1 MSTDSAIT
9 YDLVVV
15 GGGGAGLAAAT
26 QAAEM
31 GASVALLEKNP
42 ELGGTTSRSIGSFSA
57 NGTRLQ
63 RKAGVADA
71 PSEHFEDMAKFAG
84 PLVERDNLALRRVY
98 VDNSADTLHWV
109 QDHGVALFGPMPEP
123 PHRSPRMHNV
133 LPNSSAYI
141 YWFERA
147 ARKAGARILTN
158 TAARHLVVEEGRVV
172 GVETETT
179 NGTRRVIRAR
189 RGVVLAA
196 GDFSSSVEIKT
207 SQFATARAARVEGI
221 NPTSTGDGLRLG
233 MEVGGRILNGDLA
246 VGPEMRFVT
255 PSRKLLLQKLP
266 PWRILTTIMLLALRW
281 LPDAIQRP
289 FIMSFATSYLAPSP
303 NVFKQGAILVN
314 ADGERFTDESANPQ
328 LELPDQP
335 GGKGYLVMDE
345 ATATQFKKWP
355 NFIST
360 APGVAYA
367 YIDDYR
373 RNRRDIFHSAR
384 AVADLAAKIG
394 ADPRKL
400 AASIGQS
407 AGSEQNFVALGP
419 LKSWIVLT
427 EGGLAIDADM
437 RVLDQQDDPI
447 PGLFAAGSNGQG
459 GLLLEGHGNHVGWAF
474 ISGRIAAKRALWSP
488 TKEGK

>member
-1 MSTDSAIT
+1 MSAESVIT

-15 GGGGAGLAAAT
+15 GGGGAGLAAAV

-31 GASVALLEKNP
+31 GATVALLEKNS

-57 NGTRLQ
+57 NNTRLQ
-63 RKAGVADA
+63 RRAGVPDG

-98 VDNSADTLHWV
+98 VENAGDTLHWV

-147 ARKAGARILTN
+147 ARKAGVHILTG
-158 TAARHLVVEEGRVV
+158 TTARHLVMEGDRVV
-172 GVETETT
+172 GIDAETT
-179 NGTRRVIRAR
+179 GGAQRILRAR
-189 RGVVLAA
+189 HGVVLAA

-207 SQFATARAARVEGI
+207 THFARAQAARVDGI
-221 NPTSTGDGLRLG
+221 NPHSTGDGLRLG
-233 MEVGGRILNGDLA
+233 MEAGGRIMNGDLA
-246 VGPEMRFVT
+246 VGPEMRFVA
-255 PSRKLLLQKLP
+255 PPRKLFLQKLP
-266 PWRILTTIMLLALRW
+266 PWRILTTVMVLALRW
-281 LPDAIQRP
+281 LPDMIQRP
-289 FIMSFATSYLAPSP
+289 FIMAFATSYLAPSP
-303 NVFKQGAILVN
+303 NVFKLGAILVN
-314 ADGERFTDESANPQ
+314 AEGERFTDESGNPE
-328 LELPDQP
+328 LDLPDQP
-335 GGKGYLVMDE
+335 GGEGYVVMDQ
-345 ATATQFKKWP
+345 ATARQFTKWP

-373 RNRRDIFHSAR
+373 RNRRDIFHTAR
-384 AVADLAAKIG
+384 SVSGLAAAIG

-400 AASIGQS
+400 ALSLGQS
-407 AGSEQNFVALGP
+407 AEREQDFVALGP

-427 EGGLAIDADM
+427 EGGLAIDTDM
-437 RVLDQQDDPI
+437 RVLDGSDRPVA
-447 PGLFAAGSNGQG
+447 GLFAAGSNGQG

-474 ISGRIAAKRALWSP
+474 ISGRLAARRALWRSA
-488 TKEGK
+488 EID